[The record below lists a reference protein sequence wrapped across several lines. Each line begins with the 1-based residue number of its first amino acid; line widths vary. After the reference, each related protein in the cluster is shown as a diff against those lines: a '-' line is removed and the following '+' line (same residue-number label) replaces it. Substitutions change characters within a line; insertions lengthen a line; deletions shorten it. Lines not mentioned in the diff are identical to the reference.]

1 MARKI
6 RTRICGIICFLGFMV
21 MLGAA
26 GSSDLNLISYPE
38 LIKQC
43 AIGMAMFVGGGYL
56 GGFIE

>member
-6 RTRICGIICFLGFMV
+6 RTHICGVICFLGFMV

-26 GSSDLNLISYPE
+26 SSSDLNLIGVPAI
-38 LIKQC
+38 IKQC